1 MSELTPSQSH
11 QDEPV
16 RALLARIDAEY
27 HAASLGLTGLALGTS
42 RHEFIT
48 ARMTQIGIAGRQLVD
63 LLGENEAGRLIV
75 EQMNKTADRRKS
87 KCTSHF
93 Q

>member
-1 MSELTPSQSH
+1 MNEFNASQSH
-11 QDEPV
+11 QDDSV
-16 RALLARIDAEY
+16 RALLAQIDTEY
-27 HAASLGLTGLALGTS
+27 RSASLGLTGLALGTS

-75 EQMNKTADRRKS
+75 EQMNKTADRREN
-87 KCTSHF
+87 
-93 Q
+93 